1 MNYIAWGYY
10 INWLGHTKSLMA
22 DSSST
27 WPWASVY
34 VHCNTPRCH
43 DGSKMTKIGQKVG
56 DGPIP
61 GNPHSFLKTPGYS
74 FHSLAYVI
82 SHPCKNWQ
90 SYTLVPLLPS
100 EMAHTLSM
108 ECVSFLN
115 KPSLPLLWFALAFF
129 PARSQK
135 ATLGGHPRAWTWP
148 GMWPSSCTLL
158 FPATILRRVILGL
171 HLRQLGEVEI

>member
-1 MNYIAWGYY
+1 
-10 INWLGHTKSLMA
+10 MA

-27 WPWASVY
+27 WPWASAY
-34 VHCNTPRCH
+34 AHCNIPRCH

-56 DGPIP
+56 GGPIS
-61 GNPHSFLKTPGYS
+61 GNPHFFPQTAGYS
-74 FHSLAYVI
+74 SHSWDYVI

-90 SYTLVPLLPS
+90 LYTPVPLLPS
-100 EMAHTLSM
+100 EMSHTLSM

-115 KPSLPLLWFALAFF
+115 KPSLPLLWFALEFF
-129 PARSQK
+129 PSRSQRWPHLV
-135 ATLGGHPRAWTWP
+135 ALPGVQTWP

-158 FPATILRRVILGL
+158 FPATILGRVIPGL

>member
-1 MNYIAWGYY
+1 
-10 INWLGHTKSLMA
+10 MA

-43 DGSKMTKIGQKVG
+43 DGSKTNKIGQKVG
-56 DGPIP
+56 DVPVP

-74 FHSLAYVI
+74 SHSLAYVI

-100 EMAHTLSM
+100 EIAHTLSM

-115 KPSLPLLWFALAFF
+115 KPSLPLPWFALAFF
-129 PARSQK
+129 PARGQK
-135 ATLGGHPRAWTWP
+135 ALGGQPRGSDMTWDVTILLHPTF
-148 GMWPSSCTLL
+148 SCTNTRESDSWAPPHTAGWGWDLMKHQK
-158 FPATILRRVILGL
+158 TGMSYVNCHIKID
-171 HLRQLGEVEI
+171 